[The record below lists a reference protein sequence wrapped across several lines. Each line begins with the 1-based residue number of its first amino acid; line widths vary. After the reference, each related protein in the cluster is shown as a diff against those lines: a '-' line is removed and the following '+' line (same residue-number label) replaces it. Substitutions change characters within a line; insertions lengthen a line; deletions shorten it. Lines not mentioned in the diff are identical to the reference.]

1 MKVLIVDDSQEIA
14 LIAQIILEDE
24 GFEIRSAMGG
34 EEGLRVFLEFEPD
47 LVITDIQM
55 PGENGIELMRHIR
68 QLNPLVKN
76 IYMSGDLCSFRS
88 LLEEEKKRYAVS
100 FLEKPFSRDELA
112 ELVLEVT
119 ARDRRC

>member
-14 LIAQIILEDE
+14 LIAKMILEEE

-34 EEGLRVFLEFEPD
+34 EEGLRAFLEFKPD
-47 LVITDIQM
+47 LIITDIQM

-68 QLNPLVKN
+68 RLNPLVKN

-88 LLEEEKKRYAVS
+88 LLDEEKEKYSVTL
-100 FLEKPFSRDELA
+100 LEKPFSRDELT

-119 ARDRRC
+119 ARNRRC